1 MILFVIGQRN
11 SKGTSV
17 SNSIAASDGDAGL
30 TSRTWEVA
38 DGGLGEPTAQEDV
51 QRSAEVFQA
60 GGLRDN

>member
-17 SNSIAASDGDAGL
+17 SNSIAASGGDAGL

-38 DGGLGEPTAQEDV
+38 DGGLGGADGSGRCSTV
-51 QRSAEVFQA
+51 S
-60 GGLRDN
+60 GGFSGRGPER